1 MMRNK
6 IITVLSSLVLTIF
19 ILSLCSCGNAKSVL
33 NNDKV
38 SITVGDSYQLQISN
52 YEGDV
57 LWSSSDEHIAKVE
70 DGKVTANTKGNAV
83 ISAVLSDGEKLSC
96 DVTVKNIEVTS
107 IKLDK
112 SSISLKEGNSD
123 QIEAKLF
130 PSEAADELEWDST
143 NPSIVSVDNNGF
155 ITGIS
160 KGTAVIRC
168 YTSNGKSASCSVK
181 VTKAKSSTSSKSDK
195 TSNGNTTIINRYD
208 NSGQYDSN
216 DPLLYCRAS
225 DWATLRS
232 YNSRDAKSLAKIKR
246 GESAVYI
253 SETTEF
259 YYVAYQGKRGYVLK
273 DYFSYSPNAP
283 INYGNN

>member
-1 MMRNK
+1 MMRK
-6 IITVLSSLVLTIF
+6 KSFIIIVSFVLSVS
-19 ILSLCSCGNAKSVL
+19 ILLLSSCSNTKTVL

-38 SITVGDSYQLQISN
+38 SITVGDSYQLQVSN
-52 YEGDV
+52 NEGNV

-83 ISAVLSDGEKLSC
+83 ITAVLSDGEKLSC
-96 DVTVKNIEVTS
+96 DVSVKNIEVTS

-112 SSISLKEGNSD
+112 TSISIKEGNSD

-130 PSEAADELEWDST
+130 PSEADDELEWDST

-155 ITGIS
+155 VTGIS

-168 YTSNGKSASCSVK
+168 YTTNGKSASCSVK
-181 VTKAKSSTSSKSDK
+181 VTKAKSSKSSK
-195 TSNGNTTIINRYD
+195 TNNGNTTIINHYD
-208 NSGQYDSN
+208 TSGQSDSN